1 MEVVSRPLIVLHAD
15 QALESELKRLR
26 SKAYEVRSVGSWTEL
41 RLEVRRAAAVP
52 VVLVDPYAEARDA
65 DGPAP
70 ALRSFLRDFTYVPV
84 VAAMETRPARFRD
97 LRVLGSW
104 GISEII
110 SLDQEPLAEAI
121 GQRLRSVTGRA
132 LRNLLR
138 ESLPSFLPA
147 RAVSIALAAADA
159 ATAGGHARY
168 LARSLHV
175 SRRTLSRWCVRAG
188 LPAPRRLLAW
198 MRILLAAEML
208 DDPRRK
214 VSSVAYTCGY
224 SSDNALRTA
233 LHAFLH
239 FTPRALRKA
248 GAFSVASKALLGE
261 LTATR
266 EQRRKEIEA
275 RRLRAASAV
284 GAAGPDRSGRSGPAP

>member
-1 MEVVSRPLIVLHAD
+1 MEAVSRPLIVLHAD
-15 QALESELKRLR
+15 TALGSELLRFR
-26 SKAYEVRSVGSWTEL
+26 SKGYQVHTVQTWTEL

-52 VVLVDPYAEARDA
+52 VVLVDPYAESRDD
-65 DGPAP
+65 DGPSA

-138 ESLPSFLPA
+138 DSLPSFLPA

-159 ATAGGHARY
+159 ATAGGHARF

-188 LPAPRRLLAW
+188 LPPPRRLLAW

-233 LHAFLH
+233 LHAFVKM
-239 FTPRALRKA
+239 TPRALRKT
-248 GAFSVASKALLGE
+248 GAFSVASKALLAE
-261 LTATR
+261 LTAAR
-266 EQRRKEIEA
+266 EA
-275 RRLRAASAV
+275 RRREVEARRRAAALA
-284 GAAGPDRSGRSGPAP
+284 AAG

>member
-1 MEVVSRPLIVLHAD
+1 MEAVSRPLIVLHTD
-15 QALESELKRLR
+15 EVLGVELRRLR
-26 SKAYEVRSVGSWTEL
+26 NRSYHVHSVDTWTEL
-41 RLEVRRAAAVP
+41 RAEVRRAAAVP
-52 VVLVDPYAEARDA
+52 VVLVDPYADSRGA
-65 DGPAP
+65 DGPAA
-70 ALRSFLRDFTYVPV
+70 ALRAFLRDFSYVPV

-110 SLDQEPLAEAI
+110 SLDQEPLGEAI
-121 GQRLRSVTGRA
+121 SQRLRSVTGRA

-138 ESLPSFLPA
+138 NSLPSFLPA

-159 ATAGGHARY
+159 ATAGGQARY

-214 VSSVAYTCGY
+214 VSSIAYTCGY

-233 LHAFLH
+233 LQAFLKT
-239 FTPRALRKA
+239 TPRALRKS
-248 GAFSVASKALLGE
+248 GAFTVASRALLAE

-266 EQRRKEIEA
+266 EERRREVEA
-275 RRLRAASAV
+275 RRLQLSA
-284 GAAGPDRSGRSGPAP
+284 GAARTTHDRPG